1 MYKYKEEYEY
11 QQNISERVARRQQW
25 A

>member
-1 MYKYKEEYEY
+1 MYKCKEEYEY